1 MISETDFKDLVA
13 DLGYT
18 NVAMDA
24 EIEVVDAIEI
34 LWEYMMDH
42 RNDFRGTMKLRDV
55 YEQVIKMQEVIK

>member
-42 RNDFRGTMKLRDV
+42 RNDFRGTMKLRYV

>member
-18 NVAMDA
+18 NVTMDA

-55 YEQVIKMQEVIK
+55 HEQVIKMQEVIK

>member
-18 NVAMDA
+18 NVTMDA

-42 RNDFRGTMKLRDV
+42 RNDFRGTMKLKDV
-55 YEQVIKMQEVIK
+55 YEQLIKMQEVIK

>member
-18 NVAMDA
+18 NVTMDA

-42 RNDFRGTMKLRDV
+42 RNDFRGTMRLRAVHEQLIKL
-55 YEQVIKMQEVIK
+55 QEVIK

>member
-1 MISETDFKDLVA
+1 MILETDFKELVA

-18 NVAMDA
+18 NVTMDA

-55 YEQVIKMQEVIK
+55 YEQLIKMQEVIK